1 MFGNKWQLT
10 GVRCGLY
17 SRFPYI
23 KTTLICCSNVTG
35 EEWALYTQQTI
46 DRAAKEL
53 VSGRPIRSYINQ
65 LLKQVIEDLWKQYY
79 VTNDAFSRRIAEYK
93 EAKAKL
99 ENKHF
104 EVEFSFLMVE
114 SFATLFWIAKYF
126 ILVTFN
132 TNFRPKLY

>member
-1 MFGNKWQLT
+1 M
-10 GVRCGLY
+10 
-17 SRFPYI
+17 
-23 KTTLICCSNVTG
+23 TG

-104 EVEFSFLMVE
+104 EVEFIFLMVE
-114 SFATLFWIAKYF
+114 SFATLSWIAKYF
-126 ILVTFN
+126 LLVTFN
-132 TNFRPKLY
+132 ANLRSKLY

>member
-1 MFGNKWQLT
+1 M
-10 GVRCGLY
+10 
-17 SRFPYI
+17 
-23 KTTLICCSNVTG
+23 TG

-126 ILVTFN
+126 ILVPFN
-132 TNFRPKLY
+132 TNLRPKLY

>member
-1 MFGNKWQLT
+1 M
-10 GVRCGLY
+10 
-17 SRFPYI
+17 
-23 KTTLICCSNVTG
+23 TG

-104 EVEFSFLMVE
+104 EVDFSILIVE
-114 SFATLFWIAKYF
+114 SLAILFLDCNIISSCY
-126 ILVTFN
+126 LN
-132 TNFRPKLY
+132 TNLLSKLLIISLYHSGTAL

>member
-1 MFGNKWQLT
+1 M
-10 GVRCGLY
+10 
-17 SRFPYI
+17 
-23 KTTLICCSNVTG
+23 TG

-114 SFATLFWIAKYF
+114 SFATLFWITKYF
-126 ILVTFN
+126 LLVTFK
-132 TNFRPKLY
+132 TNLRAKLY